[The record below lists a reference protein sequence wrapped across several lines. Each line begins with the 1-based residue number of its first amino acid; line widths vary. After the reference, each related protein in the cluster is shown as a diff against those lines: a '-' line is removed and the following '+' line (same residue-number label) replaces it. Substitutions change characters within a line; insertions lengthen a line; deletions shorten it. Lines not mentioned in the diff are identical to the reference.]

1 MVLRGRASHLVR
13 PPASGWCTL
22 FGPSQHGRR
31 TAWRPW
37 SLLASL
43 CRRSQHLS
51 SLRGRRWA
59 RVCMHACSRDVWVES
74 VPSVCASVAQLT
86 SPLFAACGCGLACC
100 TPSFRPHS
108 DKTVIS
114 YTPSLSRVAAIL
126 RDTFSRENRPP
137 GERAT
142 LTGALPIMWR
152 VRCAPAC
159 RASSGSKGLA
169 RKGTRKLEV
178 CSACATRQRERNG
191 LQWLSVSPSAALMA
205 STLASIAIS
214 LYSRGSSSCSPG
226 AAARREQLTKIIN
239 PKKVRSTP
247 KRFGGK

>member
-1 MVLRGRASHLVR
+1 MRSYGRRRAQWLRLQVAGRRVLCYARALRRTRGRECMVLRGRASHLVR

-108 DKTVIS
+108 HKTVVFIWTPV
-114 YTPSLSRVAAIL
+114 TPSCAAIL
-126 RDTFSRENRPP
+126 RVPFRPRE
-137 GERAT
+137 
-142 LTGALPIMWR
+142 
-152 VRCAPAC
+152 
-159 RASSGSKGLA
+159 
-169 RKGTRKLEV
+169 
-178 CSACATRQRERNG
+178 
-191 LQWLSVSPSAALMA
+191 
-205 STLASIAIS
+205 S
-214 LYSRGSSSCSPG
+214 LN
-226 AAARREQLTKIIN
+226 T
-239 PKKVRSTP
+239 
-247 KRFGGK
+247 